1 MTARSTSRGFR
12 TRARWL
18 AAMALAI
25 VVSVGGATV
34 VAAVTDSGRVA
45 EEVTAGAQ
53 ETTEQAHGEVAEAAD
68 GNHGEEH
75 NVTHMMMMLALQLG
89 VIILAAKFFGEITER
104 YLKQP
109 SVLGELAAG
118 IVIGPFAL
126 GGILTVPG
134 IGGVMFPVNPG
145 AIPVSNELWAFA
157 QVAAI
162 ILLFMAGLETDL
174 QSFLKYALPASI
186 IAIGG
191 VVFPF
196 VFGVWATVW
205 FGFADSYMNGSAL
218 FMGTIMVATSVGI
231 TARVLSDIRRLDT
244 PEGVTILGAA
254 VVDDVIGIMVLAVVI
269 GLARTG
275 VFDWGNAGITFL
287 KAGGFY
293 LGFMVIGLAVASR
306 IARFLDWFKGRGAT
320 IAVSL
325 SLAFLAAAVAEM
337 FGLAMII
344 GAYAMG
350 LELSDTKLSH
360 YLEENLEG
368 VYHALVP
375 IFFCVLGMLVDFE
388 AMSTAVVFGL
398 VVSVLAIIS
407 KVAGCGVPAL
417 AVGFNR
423 RGAWRIGLGML
434 PRGEVALIIAGV
446 GLAEG
451 IIGPAI
457 FGVSIMMTIIT
468 TLLAPIF
475 LVPAFQTGGSGL
487 RDDDGAAPAAE

>member
-1 MTARSTSRGFR
+1 MTARST
-12 TRARWL
+12 RWGVRSKPRVL
-18 AAMALAI
+18 
-25 VVSVGGATV
+25 ATV
-34 VAAVTDSGRVA
+34 VLAVLVAVGVTMVAGADTGESRRSDGAVATVGLQEGSAQERGDEAAV
-45 EEVTAGAQ
+45 EHE
-53 ETTEQAHGEVAEAAD
+53 
-68 GNHGEEH
+68 EEH
-75 NVTHMMMMLALQLG
+75 SVTHLVMMLALQLG
-89 VIILAAKFFGEITER
+89 VILLAAKLFGEITER

-126 GGILTVPG
+126 GGMFSVPG
-134 IGGVMFPVNPG
+134 IGGVLFPVNVG

-157 QVAAI
+157 QIAAI

-174 QSFLKYALPASI
+174 QSFLKYALPATI
-186 IAIGG
+186 IALGG
-191 VVFPF
+191 VIFPF

-205 FGFADSYMNGSAL
+205 FGFADSYMSGGAL
-218 FMGTIMVATSVGI
+218 FMGSIMVATSVGI

-254 VVDDVIGIMVLAVVI
+254 VVDDVLGIMVLAVVI

-293 LGFMVIGLAVASR
+293 LGFMVIGLAIANR
-306 IARFLDWFKGRGAT
+306 IARFLDWFQSRGAT
-320 IAVSL
+320 LAVGL

-350 LELSDTKLSH
+350 LVLSDTKLSH

-368 VYHALVP
+368 VYHSLVP
-375 IFFCVLGMLVDFE
+375 VFFCVLGMLVDFE
-388 AMSTAVVFGL
+388 AMGTALVFGL
-398 VVSVLAIIS
+398 VVSFLAIIS
-407 KVAGCGVPAL
+407 KVAGCGLPAL
-417 AVGFNR
+417 AVGFNG
-423 RGAWRIGLGML
+423 RGSWRIGVGML

-451 IIGPAI
+451 IIGPAL

-475 LVPAFQTGGSGL
+475 LVPAFEKGGSGL
-487 RDDDGAAPAAE
+487 RSDDSAAATAD